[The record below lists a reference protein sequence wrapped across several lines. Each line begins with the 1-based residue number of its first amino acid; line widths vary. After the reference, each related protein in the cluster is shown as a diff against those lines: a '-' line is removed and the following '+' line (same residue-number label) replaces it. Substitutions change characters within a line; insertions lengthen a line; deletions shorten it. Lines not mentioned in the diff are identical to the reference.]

1 MLSLCY
7 QNKIIQRRHDAALVD
22 ACMTVTMMNFVD
34 MLTSSAPT
42 VTHVI
47 PGGAPVTG
55 VTSLGDDVF
64 VVRYDKSQQ
73 VEVYDAVTSTLQR
86 RLSVPGLGLNSFG
99 LAACAGNK
107 CLYASDNDND
117 RVHRVELSGSNA
129 VTSWSVGRRPL
140 GLTVNSAKNVLVVI
154 RGERHQLQQFTTY
167 GTLLQTIQL
176 QPDVGR
182 PVQVVE
188 LSNGQFVISDAGTHH
203 RVCLLDVKGAVVRS
217 CGGTPGSD
225 LTTMDLPVGLGVDED
240 ENILVADAD
249 NNRLLVL
256 DRSLTSAREM
266 SVSVDGALKLP
277 ESLCYDKSRGRLYI
291 GEWYGQ
297 RVIIIDH
304 LKDFTASQV

>member
-1 MLSLCY
+1 MY
-7 QNKIIQRRHDAALVD
+7 
-22 ACMTVTMMNFVD
+22 FVD
-34 MLTSSAPT
+34 TMTSSAPT

-47 PGGAPVTG
+47 PGGERVTG

-64 VVRYDKSQQ
+64 VVRDDKSQQ

-86 RLSVPGLGLNSFG
+86 RLSVRGLGRSVG
-99 LAACAGNK
+99 LAACASNK
-107 CLYASDNDND
+107 CLYASDCTNYS
-117 RVHRVELSGSNA
+117 VHRVELSGSNA
-129 VTSWSVGRRPL
+129 ATKWSVGRDPL

-154 RGERHQLQQFTTY
+154 ACECQLQQFTTH

-176 QPDVGR
+176 QPDIEY
-182 PVQVVE
+182 PVQVVA
-188 LSNGQFVISDAGTHH
+188 LSNGQFVISHGGTHH

-217 CGGTPGSD
+217 YGGTLGSD
-225 LTTMDLPVGLGVDED
+225 LTKMNWPTGLAVDED
-240 ENILVADAD
+240 ENILVADGD

-266 SVSVDGALKLP
+266 SVSVDGGLQDP
-277 ESLCYDKSRGRLYI
+277 FSLCYDKSRGRLYI
-291 GEWYGQ
+291 GEFSGR